1 MLTCRLV
8 STVQRLGQSVPHLNP
23 STSQSSDAVTNKR
36 SLEVRENLRVL
47 DRRNWWHW
55 WNTVLVIMLLTGA
68 IAALT
73 LPKILSNKEISSQ
86 LQIEIAV
93 RGLLGV
99 VLIFNIYMLYQ
110 QHLLARL
117 RNYLSSQMEVATEQ
131 RVRAEAFYELAILDP
146 LTGLYNRRFSE
157 EKLRTE
163 IARADRCGNPLVVIL
178 LDLDNFK
185 DINDR
190 YGHSAGDLILQ
201 EFARRLSKGTR
212 GSDVA
217 VRLGGDE
224 FLVILPEC
232 PPEKIDIV
240 LSRLTEFEVETGQDR
255 IPVSSSRGW
264 AQYELADTAEQL
276 IRRADE
282 ALYANKA
289 MRFSHTSHNADRSLT

>member
-1 MLTCRLV
+1 MNL
-8 STVQRLGQSVPHLNP
+8 SEP
-23 STSQSSDAVTNKR
+23 QSSDAATNENSHKIR
-36 SLEVRENLRVL
+36 RNLRVL
-47 DRRNWWHW
+47 DRKNWWHW
-55 WNTVLVIMLLTGA
+55 WNTVLVIMLLMGA
-68 IAALT
+68 VAT
-73 LPKILSNKEISSQ
+73 LSLPEILGDRDLSSQ
-86 LQIEIAV
+86 QQIEIAV

-110 QHLLARL
+110 QHLLGRL
-117 RNYLSSQMEVATEQ
+117 RNYLSSQMEIATEQ

-157 EKLRTE
+157 EQLRSE
-163 IARADRCGNPLVVIL
+163 IARADRCGNPLVVLL

-190 YGHSAGDLILQ
+190 YGHSAGDLVLK
-201 EFARRLSKGTR
+201 EFAQRLSKGTR

-232 PPEKIDIV
+232 PPEKVDIV
-240 LSRLTEFEVETGQDR
+240 LSRVKDFEVETGQDR

-264 AQYELADTAEQL
+264 AQYELGDTAQEL
-276 IRRADE
+276 MDRADK

-289 MRFSHTSHNADRSLT
+289 MRLTQAFQR